1 MGVNNPTARTHEAGV
16 NDKDQVHKADF
27 SSMYTSPDP
36 RAYFE
41 ALMPLDYQIPEHG
54 TRFIDSVLA
63 ALPPHERPTTVLDV
77 CCSYG
82 INAALMRSTLS
93 LTRLGEHYRSAEIA
107 DVPAEV
113 MIARDHEFFARH
125 TRDRGLRLLGL
136 DASQPAIDYALR
148 AGVLDEG
155 WSDDLEH
162 DEPSSRLR
170 AGLEDVDVVVCT
182 GGVGYVGAPTF
193 ARILSAMTIREHTRV
208 VSYVLRSIDYAPIA
222 AELER
227 FGLITE
233 AVPGEVVR
241 QRRFSDAQEQ
251 DATVRAVRARGLD
264 PTGLEEEGWH
274 YAICFVSR
282 PA

>member
-16 NDKDQVHKADF
+16 NDKGQVHKADF
-27 SSMYTSPDP
+27 SSMYTSPGP

-63 ALPPHERPTTVLDV
+63 ALPAHEAPTTVLDV

-93 LTRLGEHYRSAEIA
+93 LTRLGEHYRSFEVAE
-107 DVPAEV
+107 VPAEV
-113 MIARDHEFFARH
+113 RIARDHEFFAGH
-125 TRDRGLRLLGL
+125 ARDRRLRLLGL
-136 DASQPAIDYALR
+136 DASRPAIDYARRVGL
-148 AGVLDEG
+148 LDEG
-155 WSDDLEH
+155 WCDDLEH
-162 DEPSSRLR
+162 TDPSPQLL
-170 AGLEDVDVVVCT
+170 AGLGEVDVVVCT

-193 ARILSAMTIREHTRV
+193 ARILSAMTIHEHTRV

-222 AELER
+222 SALER

-241 QRRFSDAQEQ
+241 QRRFADEQEQ
-251 DATVRAVRARGLD
+251 DATVRAVRSRGLD
-264 PTGLEEEGWH
+264 PTGLEDEGWH
-274 YAICFVSR
+274 YASCFVSR